1 MIYSNM
7 CISALQDC
15 SQMAV
20 LHPCARRRL
29 EMQIIQRARESRRSF
44 VSAKQPT
51 EEVFAVCVSNL
62 QKKHLKGGFDTDIT
76 IFFFLNQG
84 NSCRLC
90 TINVTIL
97 KQETDQAFRN
107 SKTQMIKSFKLNL
120 NYLSQL
126 GISDSRSRGQVFK
139 PRTVY
144 VFTVKERPTT
154 IFFKTRCLPV
164 VPGYLKAELGN
175 GQNIKLS
182 GPYSVEPAPSPGLIL
197 LGSSRFLGGGTI
209 LY

>member
-1 MIYSNM
+1 
-7 CISALQDC
+7 
-15 SQMAV
+15 
-20 LHPCARRRL
+20 
-29 EMQIIQRARESRRSF
+29 
-44 VSAKQPT
+44 
-51 EEVFAVCVSNL
+51 
-62 QKKHLKGGFDTDIT
+62 
-76 IFFFLNQG
+76 
-84 NSCRLC
+84 
-90 TINVTIL
+90 
-97 KQETDQAFRN
+97 
-107 SKTQMIKSFKLNL
+107 MIKSFKLDL

-144 VFTVKERPTT
+144 VFTVKETPTT

-197 LGSSRFLGGGTI
+197 LGSSRFLGGGHYII
-209 LY
+209 LVLFAVLLMT